1 MALRAVFLDLDD
13 TLVATSEHDV
23 RAFTHAASVADE
35 RAGPLDRERLVADV
49 RAGIKRAPWDPEYK
63 VEVTEWRAALWASAL
78 ENQGL
83 AAGAGGALA
92 LGAELQREYD
102 ANRMNDFPFMLE
114 VPDVVAHL
122 RKRGLRVV
130 VITNGHHVVQ
140 RDKLAA
146 CAAHVLFPEPETIIV
161 GGEEVLAGRPE
172 KPHESIF
179 LRACDVAGC
188 APNQAVHVGDS
199 LAADVQVS
207 PAQRFHRAHPPRLVV
222 DPCASSPSRADRPP
236 SFLSS
241 TRRAAS
247 TRSFARRCG

>member
-23 RAFTHAASVADE
+23 RAFNHAASVADE

-83 AAGAGGALA
+83 AARAGGALA

-161 GGEEVLAGRPE
+161 GGEEVLAGRLE

-207 PAQRFHRAHPPRLVV
+207 PAERFHRAHPPRLVV
-222 DPCASSPSRADRPP
+222 DPCAFSPSHADRPP
-236 SFLSS
+236 SFSSS

>member
-23 RAFTHAASVADE
+23 RAFSHAATVADE

-49 RAGIKRAPWDPEYK
+49 RAGIKRAPWDPEYV

-78 ENQGL
+78 ENQGIS
-83 AAGAGGALA
+83 AGTGGALA

-102 ANRMNDFPFMLE
+102 ANRMNDFPFMPE
-114 VPDVVAHL
+114 VPDAVAHL

-146 CAAHVLFPEPETIIV
+146 CAAHVLFPKPDSRQVTTTHFTRHHAVFVDRCI
-161 GGEEVLAGRPE
+161 EVWSYRQLPRVNLAVRSTGSVRW
-172 KPHESIF
+172 
-179 LRACDVAGC
+179 
-188 APNQAVHVGDS
+188 
-199 LAADVQVS
+199 VS
-207 PAQRFHRAHPPRLVV
+207 MLQLKEFSGTLG
-222 DPCASSPSRADRPP
+222 
-236 SFLSS
+236 
-241 TRRAAS
+241 
-247 TRSFARRCG
+247 ARRRRPQT

>member
-1 MALRAVFLDLDD
+1 MARRRCSSTSTIRWWRRAS
-13 TLVATSEHDV
+13 TTCARSATPRRSPTSA
-23 RAFTHAASVADE
+23 R
-35 RAGPLDRERLVADV
+35 GPLDRERLVADV
-49 RAGIKRAPWDPEYK
+49 RAGIKRAPWDPEYV

-78 ENQGL
+78 EN
-83 AAGAGGALA
+83 AGISAGTGGALA

-102 ANRMNDFPFMLE
+102 ANRMNDCSAFMPE
-114 VPDVVAHL
+114 VPDAVAHL

-130 VITNGHHVVQ
+130 VATLGHHVVQ

-146 CAAHVLFPEPETIIV
+146 CAAHVLFPKPETIIV

-207 PAQRFHRAHPPRLVV
+207 HAQNSSSAARSRVV
-222 DPCASSPSRADRPP
+222 GPCAYSPSRADRPQTL
-236 SFLSS
+236 SSS